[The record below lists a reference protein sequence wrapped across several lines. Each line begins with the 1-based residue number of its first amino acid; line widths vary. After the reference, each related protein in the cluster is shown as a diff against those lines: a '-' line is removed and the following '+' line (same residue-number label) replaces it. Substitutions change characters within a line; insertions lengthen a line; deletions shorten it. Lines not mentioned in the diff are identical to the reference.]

1 MRKPFYLL
9 CALIIS
15 LPMLAGCGTESGS
28 NSLMALLGGGGG
40 VPLPA
45 GSFIKTVIGGGGAS
59 SSGNMFGTSAY
70 CRFMNMYSAAS
81 IKGSGMITSISFK
94 DYDGSVASSC
104 SHVTIKMGHTGV
116 TTLSS
121 TFADNVE
128 QGKGTLQTVLN
139 DKLFSFAAHSTGEY
153 ITLTLDDPFYY
164 NGVDNLIVEV
174 TRTAAFSTAVE
185 VATHTVDS
193 TNYFIVYTTS
203 SGSATGTTSFTNA
216 DIKFN
221 FAGGDNRVVAGT
233 TGNNIPFSNNPAYQR
248 VQVLYTS
255 ATIEGL
261 GGITGIGFRNYA
273 LSTEQTYTV
282 TVRLGYTTLGAL
294 SETSQWDDNFNTD
307 TRVTIVD
314 RAVFK
319 VPAGIPAGAYIWLP
333 VTRGLDYNG
342 MNHLLLDINVT
353 AASGDTFITF
363 TPPGATETMIM
374 GSASAPSDASTGMLD
389 IKLRFKGGTADVI
402 TAGAYSIWPPFHG
415 IVTGQ
420 MQPLYRGAELGIN
433 GTIDSIGFRLVN
445 NSAAESYGNFR
456 IILGHS
462 DLDALALGGTYEDN
476 MNNEKTV
483 YSGTV
488 TVPSGLKAGD
498 WVDIP
503 LDTAF
508 KCTPG
513 KNLAV
518 YVLHDAGSAGVENF
532 IQGENNA
539 TRYPSR
545 LLGTEDQV
553 SHSPGWVV
561 NILPSIRFGLK

>member
-1 MRKPFYLL
+1 MRKACLSLF
-9 CALIIS
+9 ALMIS
-15 LPMLAGCGTESGS
+15 LLMLTACGTEAG
-28 NSLMALLGGGGG
+28 NNLAALLGGGGG
-40 VPLPA
+40 TVPA

-59 SSGNMFGTSAY
+59 SSSNMFGTSAY
-70 CRFMNMYSAAS
+70 CRFMNMYSAANV
-81 IKGSGMITSISFK
+81 KGSGMITAISFK

-104 SHVTIKMGHTGV
+104 SHVTIKMGHTSV

-128 QGKGTLQTVLN
+128 QGKGNLQTVLN

-153 ITLTLDDPFYY
+153 ITLTLDEPFYY

-174 TRTAAFSTAVE
+174 TRTAAFSTPVE

-203 SGSATGTTSFTNA
+203 LGSATGTTSFTNA

-294 SETSQWDDNFNTD
+294 SDTSQWDDNFNTD
-307 TRVTIVD
+307 TRVTVVD
-314 RAVFK
+314 RAVFR

-353 AASGDTFITF
+353 AASGDTFITVASS
-363 TPPGATETMIM
+363 GATETMIM
-374 GSASAPSDASTGMLD
+374 GSESAPSDASTGMLD
-389 IKLRFKGGTADVI
+389 IKLRFKGSTADVI
-402 TAGAYSIWPPFHG
+402 TAGAALDSYPFCDATNNKMQYLYLSSELGTGGNVAG
-415 IVTGQ
+415 IAVRLGETDSALSDYASFTVKLGHSTNATLGTTFSANMTGAKTVYANTFNVPAGLKKGDWITIPFTSSFKYDISKNLVVQ
-420 MQPLYRGAELGIN
+420 ISALQGAELNRISAESDAVRYLARHPWSGDNTADISN
-433 GTIDSIGFRLVN
+433 TPSNWLADFRL
-445 NSAAESYGNFR
+445 
-456 IILGHS
+456 I
-462 DLDALALGGTYEDN
+462 YE
-476 MNNEKTV
+476 
-483 YSGTV
+483 
-488 TVPSGLKAGD
+488 
-498 WVDIP
+498 
-503 LDTAF
+503 
-508 KCTPG
+508 
-513 KNLAV
+513 
-518 YVLHDAGSAGVENF
+518 
-532 IQGENNA
+532 
-539 TRYPSR
+539 
-545 LLGTEDQV
+545 
-553 SHSPGWVV
+553 
-561 NILPSIRFGLK
+561 